1 MSIDKCLLSMIIV
14 VRNDNYTPDYLKR
27 LMYVINFNC
36 QNIKDLGLSD
46 KIKIEIVDWGS
57 KDQIS
62 NFLSVIDEDF
72 NKIIKFIHVE
82 KKIADKFDSYSI
94 GNFFVELACNVGFRR
109 SESEFLLQCPA
120 DQILSINSLQNLYN
134 FLLKEKKR
142 DTQKFYLL
150 HRKILDNFFYGK
162 NHFNFKSL
170 NKFLDN
176 HNFLGFKILDNRLY
190 YGGGIGGII
199 VKKKDIETVKGYD
212 ENYFFRGRYGAA
224 DALITK
230 KLLSFLDYEEMIS
243 KGVCMYKLPYSQN
256 GKRSEQLIKN
266 NKLFNLKNYFQFNND
281 FNEIKFNNKL
291 KELNLNNKFF
301 NKDLWGLGALNY
313 SFNSKNLKLEK
324 FSTLINEKDFL
335 KKTLKLNYKNLY
347 SIFSNWSTKEDNI
360 ISFSLLLKILN
371 CLIKFNLIS
380 YTEIGASKINRILSI
395 SKLFPYLEMTIY
407 FKKKINL
414 NNDWFFLSSKIC
426 KTHKGYFKALEC
438 ENNLSN
444 NVINIQFNEQKF
456 SNFLFLENIDGT
468 GLQKFLLE
476 TITKSSDLI
485 GLILI
490 DKKLSNNIFKYL
502 DKNFIQLEDLDGY
515 SLMINK
521 KLYSNELKQNY
532 LSEKISRKKIY
543 FTYLIIKILNMINIY
558 NKLKYIFIKKI
569 KK

>member
-1 MSIDKCLLSMIIV
+1 M
-14 VRNDNYTPDYLKR
+14 
-27 LMYVINFNC
+27 
-36 QNIKDLGLSD
+36 
-46 KIKIEIVDWGS
+46 
-57 KDQIS
+57 
-62 NFLSVIDEDF
+62 
-72 NKIIKFIHVE
+72 
-82 KKIADKFDSYSI
+82 
-94 GNFFVELACNVGFRR
+94 
-109 SESEFLLQCPA
+109 
-120 DQILSINSLQNLYN
+120 
-134 FLLKEKKR
+134 
-142 DTQKFYLL
+142 
-150 HRKILDNFFYGK
+150 
-162 NHFNFKSL
+162 
-170 NKFLDN
+170 
-176 HNFLGFKILDNRLY
+176 DNRLY

-199 VKKKDIETVKGYD
+199 VKKKDIETVKGDD